1 MSKELNIYEFID
13 YREFIKEYYLF
24 KKSLNKGF
32 SYRVMSRQ
40 MGFTSPNYI
49 KLIVDGDRHI
59 SLKSLDKLLRGLN
72 LNTQETTYFKH
83 LVNFAKAKDPDEKE
97 YHYYRIIKSRAKKLT
112 EHIHNEQYEYYDQ
125 WYNIAIRE
133 IIAGKKKSS
142 IDYKQLASFIIPS
155 ILPSEAKKAVETLE
169 RIGMIKVDSEGYYRH
184 TSAVINTSNEVNSFS
199 IIKYHEHM
207 IELGK
212 EALTRFKSDERD
224 ISSATL
230 KISEEGFRHIKS
242 RLHEFRE
249 EILQIARADKGVD
262 RISQVNLQL
271 FPLSD
276 KEVEDE

>member
-13 YREFIKEYYLF
+13 YREYIKEYYLYR
-24 KKSLNKGF
+24 KSLNKGF

-59 SLKSLDKLLRGLN
+59 SLKSLDKLLKGLH
-72 LNTQETTYFKH
+72 LNQNETKYFKH
-83 LVNFAKAKDPDEKE
+83 LVNFAKCKETDEKE
-97 YHYYRIIKSRAKKLT
+97 FHYYQIIKLRAKKLAG
-112 EHIHNEQYEYYDQ
+112 HITNEQYEYYDQ

-133 IIAGKKKSS
+133 IIAGKKKENL
-142 IDYKQLASFIIPS
+142 DFKKLAAFINPQ
-155 ILPSEAKKAVETLE
+155 ILPSEVKKAIEILE
-169 RIGMIKVDSEGYYRH
+169 RIGMIRIDSDGIYRH

-207 IELGK
+207 IQLGK
-212 EALTRFKSDERD
+212 EALSRFSSEERD

-230 KISEEGFRHIKS
+230 KISEDGFNKIKS

-249 EILQIARADKGVD
+249 ELLQIARADKGVD

-271 FPLSD
+271 FPLSEIED
-276 KEVEDE
+276 KNG